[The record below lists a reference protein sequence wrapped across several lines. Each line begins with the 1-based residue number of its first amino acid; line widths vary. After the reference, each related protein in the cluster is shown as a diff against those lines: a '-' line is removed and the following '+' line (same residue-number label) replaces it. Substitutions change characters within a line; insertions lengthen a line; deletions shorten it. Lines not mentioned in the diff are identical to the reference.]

1 MDRRPLQT
9 DPPADENVS
18 TMTTDSNECL
28 IKDAVPPAG
37 TEPDG
42 KGEDNASTPDK
53 GEDSAEAPADE
64 DKPATSGSNDEDK
77 DKRPKEKIDWS
88 MPSWA
93 KKTIGML
100 MAIAALLTM
109 VLVSSSGA
117 TDIPTNEGFAL
128 METNKVET
136 AKVIDS
142 NEVVILNL
150 KSDYTTKS
158 DKKNVGKIV
167 SFGWSIGQRDK
178 LAKILDKASYKNGY
192 TVVYSSDNIVTS
204 LFKSVFPIIIMVLLL
219 MWLMKSTGGT
229 MMPGFGDGAS
239 PEEKKAIPDVTFKDV
254 AGEDMALIELK
265 EVRDQLANPRKYLE
279 AGAHLPKGVLLYGP
293 PGTGKTL
300 LAKALAG
307 EIGAD
312 FYYTSASSFVQM
324 FVGLGASRVR
334 DLFKA
339 ARKSGKAVIFIDEL
353 DAIGGA
359 RGKGPGGDS
368 EREQTL
374 NQLLTEMDGF
384 KSSGEIIVLGA
395 TNRPDYLDA
404 ALLRPGRFDRQ
415 ISVDIP
421 DLKGREDILHV
432 HARNKKFAPN
442 VDFHWIAQQTAGFS
456 GAQLEAVLNEAAFM
470 SVRSD
475 HDVITFDD
483 VSEGIDRVMAG
494 PRKTTREDWKL
505 TLRHTAIHEAG
516 HAVAAMAE
524 PLADNP
530 TKITILPRGKALGYT
545 MINSE
550 EDQTNLTK
558 AQIDAQ
564 LTYMMGGRASEEEFF
579 DSPSTGASND
589 IEKAYGLVRKAITD
603 WGFSDTMG
611 YGIWSNEKAD
621 GTVQNISE
629 QSLRAIESEVSNKL
643 GAAHERARVAVHIN
657 HDIIEEMV
665 DRLLEKE
672 TLGPDDIN
680 EIRSRV
686 RQLDS
691 TVDIDDE
698 LVKLKD
704 WKPDDK

>member
-1 MDRRPLQT
+1 MSQDNNEDLTTPDEPSNDKT
-9 DPPADENVS
+9 PATAMKSKD
-18 TMTTDSNECL
+18 
-28 IKDAVPPAG
+28 DAV
-37 TEPDG
+37 
-42 KGEDNASTPDK
+42 N
-53 GEDSAEAPADE
+53 
-64 DKPATSGSNDEDK
+64 EDK
-77 DKRPKEKIDWS
+77 DNKARPPKRPAPKQP
-88 MPSWA
+88 MPTWA
-93 KKTIGML
+93 KRTL
-100 MAIAALLTM
+100 WALAALFFIGVFFL
-109 VLVSSSGA
+109 SSSNGA
-117 TDIPTNEGFAL
+117 NTIPSNEGFKL
-128 METNKVET
+128 MEDSSKIESAKIIDAGET
-136 AKVIDS
+136 
-142 NEVVILNL
+142 VILHL
-150 KSDYTTKS
+150 KSDYTTKT
-158 DKKNVGKIV
+158 DKKNVGKTV
-167 SFGWSIGQRDK
+167 QFGWSIGQRDK
-178 LAKILDKASYKNGY
+178 LAKLLDKAEYEKGY
-192 TVVYSSDNIVTS
+192 RVVYSSENIVSRTISS
-204 LFKSVFPIIIMVLLL
+204 LIPIIVMVLAL

-229 MMPGFGDGAS
+229 MMPGFGDNAS
-239 PEEKKAIPDVTFKDV
+239 PEDKKATPDVTFDDV

-265 EVRDQLANPRKYLE
+265 EVRDMLASPQKYLK
-279 AGAHLPKGVLLYGP
+279 AGAHIPKGVLLYGP

-395 TNRPDYLDA
+395 TNRPDYLDK

-432 HARNKKFAPN
+432 HARNKKFADN

-470 SVRSD
+470 AVRSK
-475 HDVITFDD
+475 HDEITFDD

-494 PRKTTREDWKL
+494 PRKTTREDWKQS
-505 TLRHTAIHEAG
+505 LRHTAIHEAG

-524 PLADNP
+524 PLADKP

-550 EDQTNLTK
+550 NDQTNLTK

-564 LTYMMGGRASEEEFF
+564 LTYMMGGRASEEVFF

-589 IEKAYGLVRKAITD
+589 IEKADSLVRRAITE

-611 YGIWSNEKAD
+611 YGIWANEKSD
-621 GTVQNISE
+621 GSVQNLSDATLAKIENEISAK
-629 QSLRAIESEVSNKL
+629 LGVAHMRALNAVTSNK
-643 GAAHERARVAVHIN
+643 AV
-657 HDIIEEMV
+657 IEEMV
-665 DRLLEKE
+665 DMLLDKE
-672 TLGPDDIN
+672 TLGPDDIKKIQ
-680 EIRSRV
+680 EKV
-686 RQLDS
+686 TML
-691 TVDIDDE
+691 E
-698 LVKLKD
+698 K
-704 WKPDDK
+704 